1 MLVPLLAVH
10 LTQDAGYSGAA
21 AGAVLAVRQL
31 TQQGLM
37 LFGGALA
44 DRAGYRP
51 AIAAGMLVRALGF
64 FGFALSDRLPAVL
77 AAAVVSALGGA
88 LFEASGKAAL
98 ASLAP
103 PEGRARLFALSATVA
118 SIGVVVGPLIGAA
131 LLPLRFSAVGIAA
144 GAFFLAAF
152 ALSALLLPPLGGAP
166 AGAPS
171 LAATLRGVAR
181 DRRFLAFT
189 TLLAGYW
196 FLHNQI
202 YVSIPLWATQLTG
215 QPRVVG
221 LLYAVFAVAGVSLQ
235 FPLVRLASRRW
246 PPAQVAAAG
255 LGTMGV
261 GLALVGAGAVAW
273 LPVLAVLVAAVVV
286 FAAGRALVEPTKDV
300 LTASMAPESGLA
312 AYFGVAFLALAVGG
326 SAGNYAGGWL
336 YDVASPPGGPFALP
350 WLVFALVG
358 LAAAAGFVAFGR
370 RLARRSGGSGT
381 A

>member
-1 MLVPLLAVH
+1 V
-10 LTQDAGYSGAA
+10 
-21 AGAVLAVRQL
+21 
-31 TQQGLM
+31 
-37 LFGGALA
+37 
-44 DRAGYRP
+44 
-51 AIAAGMLVRALGF
+51 
-64 FGFALSDRLPAVL
+64 VL

-118 SIGVVVGPLIGAA
+118 SMGVVVGPLIGAA
-131 LLPLRFSAVGIAA
+131 LLPLRFAAVGVAA
-144 GAFFLAAF
+144 GAFFFAAF
-152 ALSALLLPPLGGAP
+152 VLSAALLPALGGAP
-166 AGAPS
+166 AGAPP

-189 TLLAGYW
+189 ALLAGYW

-202 YVSIPLWATQLTG
+202 YVSIPLWATRLTG
-215 QPRVVG
+215 QPRIVG
-221 LLYAVFAVAGVSLQ
+221 VLNAVFAVAGVSLQ
-235 FPLVRLASRRW
+235 FPLVRLAGRRW

-255 LGTMGV
+255 LGAMGG
-261 GLALVGAGAVAW
+261 GLALVGAGAAAG
-273 LPVLAVLVAAVVV
+273 LPALAVLVAAVVV

-326 SAGNYAGGWL
+326 SAGNFAGGWL
-336 YDVASPPGGPFALP
+336 YDVASSGGGPFALP

-358 LAAAAGFVAFGR
+358 LSAAAGFVAFGR
-370 RLARRSGGSGT
+370 RLRAGAPG
-381 A
+381 